1 MKTFNF
7 LFYDSAE
14 LALGRYVEAP
24 NRLFGVRISRH
35 NRVNCLLSLF
45 HNRAFLAR
53 RISLLFY
60 IISRTNFFEFHFKR
74 RQSSA
79 QRTRWSCE
87 TQFKH

>member
-14 LALGRYVEAP
+14 LALGRYVEAS

-60 IISRTNFFEFHFKR
+60 IKPHTFF
-74 RQSSA
+74 
-79 QRTRWSCE
+79 
-87 TQFKH
+87 